1 MVSDAYGMSN
11 ADDGRVVDVD
21 EEVSND
27 WDRHPIQY
35 GYSHDVEVEGS
46 SHTAGHCYDAILYV
60 PVGPAGLCTRW
71 KNYLENPGMSADP
84 SRGGHRRAPNPQPNK
99 LFFPEDPQLRR
110 MSMIFPYSMKQV
122 IRCDH
127 LLRGATE
134 MVFELHMVLP
144 FIQYVPG
151 SPAVHQ
157 VLIRRTSVIF
167 PYSMNPSGREV
178 LLCDLD
184 DPLWSSPTSRRLQ
197 QESTYSMIPMSPEVP
212 PSSASLY
219 IRYKKIGENT
229 NIHGSSADIKDHRQ
243 PSHDI
248 TNITQIISSQP
259 CIQYA
264 RPSIEKLGTLPA
276 DFTELDVHQRLSIL
290 YADHRR
296 TTGQSSLGGVHT
308 VCTPLQQ
315 HKFQSRRFSTN
326 FEKNLQNPKSSPNAR
341 DFHKL
346 FFGSSG
352 APRIKIINRLF
363 TMNILALKI
372 IDIHRT
378 PMNNHERNR
387 HSIDI
392 DEPRPD
398 TGMKVHTV
406 WKDGPTSSSGSSGRT
421 PVMKGRHTVWN
432 HLENS
437 GCVSGTSEKSCEI
450 GLDF

>member
-1 MVSDAYGMSN
+1 MFRAHRPCIN
-11 ADDGRVVDVD
+11 
-21 EEVSND
+21 
-27 WDRHPIQY
+27 
-35 GYSHDVEVEGS
+35 S
-46 SHTAGHCYDAILYV
+46 SRQT
-60 PVGPAGLCTRW
+60 
-71 KNYLENPGMSADP
+71 
-84 SRGGHRRAPNPQPNK
+84 
-99 LFFPEDPQLRR
+99 
-110 MSMIFPYSMKQV
+110 SMIF
-122 IRCDH
+122 H
-127 LLRGATE
+127 
-134 MVFELHMVLP
+134 
-144 FIQYVPG
+144 IQYE
-151 SPAVHQ
+151 SYH
-157 VLIRRTSVIF
+157 
-167 PYSMNPSGREV
+167 EV

-184 DPLWSSPTSRRLQ
+184 DLLWSSPTSRRLQ
-197 QESTYSMIPMSPEVP
+197 QESTYSMIHMSPEVP

-219 IRYKKIGENT
+219 IRYRKIGENK
-229 NIHGSSADIKDHRQ
+229 NIHGESADIKDHRQ

-264 RPSIEKLGTLPA
+264 RPSIEKLGTHLSIDELPT

-290 YADHRR
+290 YADHRT
-296 TTGQSSLGGVHT
+296 TTGLSPLRGVHT

-315 HKFQSRRFSTN
+315 HKFQPHQFSTN

-378 PMNNHERNR
+378 PMNNREQPRTPMDTNG

-398 TGMKVHTV
+398 AGMEVHTV
-406 WKDGPTSSSGSSGRT
+406 WKDGPTSSSDSSGRT
-421 PVMKGRHTVWN
+421 PVMKSRHTVWN

-450 GLDF
+450 GLDFWNG